1 LYYSFDM
8 QVLKRDGSHE
18 DVSFDKVLRRIK
30 QWSYDLDLDTVEIA
44 QKVCS
49 RIYNGV
55 GTHELD
61 ELTAKLCNS
70 RVADH
75 PDYDKLAS
83 RIIVSNHHK
92 KTSPSFSET
101 ICDLSKNSFQIIS
114 KELVDIVETHK
125 DKLNSYIDYERDFMF
140 DYFGFKT
147 LERAYLLRNDTDR
160 VVERPQHMFMRVA
173 IGIHGSD
180 IKDALETYDYM
191 SKKRFI
197 HATPTLFN
205 YGTPRPQGSSCFLL
219 HMRDDSIKGIYE
231 SLGECAAI
239 SKYAG
244 GIGLHIHNVRA
255 KNSII
260 RGTNGKSDGI
270 VPMLRVFN
278 ATARYVNQSGKRNGS
293 IAIYLEPWHADIVSF
308 MEMRK
313 NHGNEEERARDLFYA
328 LWIPDLFMKR
338 VQQNQTWSLM
348 CPDKC
353 PGLSDTY
360 GDDFVELY
368 TKYENEGR
376 YTEQIPAID
385 LWFKIIESQIETGTP
400 YMLYKDAVN
409 RKSNQSN
416 LGVIKSSN
424 LCCEIVEYTSPDEVA
439 VCNLA
444 SLCLPSFLKIDL
456 ESNEYSFDFNELG
469 KATEILTKNLN
480 KIIDKNFYPLDSA
493 RKSNLRHRPIAIG
506 VQGLSD
512 TFVQMRYPYE
522 SEEAQELN
530 KNVFECIYY
539 HALKSSMNLARKLQT
554 GREQGIYPCNE
565 YDPPVD
571 SRYPGAYG
579 TFEGSPLS
587 EGIFQFDMWGVC
599 PSTRYD
605 WEELKSDILRYGVRN
620 SMLVGPM
627 PTASTA
633 QIMGNTESFEVPTSN
648 IYTRMTMAGNYIV
661 LNKYMV
667 RDLMKLGLWNKDM
680 KNQIIENDGM
690 ISNISSIPEDIR
702 ALYKTAW
709 EISQRIYINM
719 AKDRGAYIC
728 QSQSMNL
735 FISNPT
741 TKLMNTVHFHA
752 WESGL
757 KTGMYYL
764 RTKPKASAQRFSMK
778 VKKDP
783 GMCRKDSLECE
794 ACSA

>member
-1 LYYSFDM
+1 
-8 QVLKRDGSHE
+8 
-18 DVSFDKVLRRIK
+18 
-30 QWSYDLDLDTVEIA
+30 
-44 QKVCS
+44 
-49 RIYNGV
+49 
-55 GTHELD
+55 
-61 ELTAKLCNS
+61 
-70 RVADH
+70 
-75 PDYDKLAS
+75 
-83 RIIVSNHHK
+83 
-92 KTSPSFSET
+92 
-101 ICDLSKNSFQIIS
+101 
-114 KELVDIVETHK
+114 
-125 DKLNSYIDYERDFMF
+125 
-140 DYFGFKT
+140 
-147 LERAYLLRNDTDR
+147 
-160 VVERPQHMFMRVA
+160 
-173 IGIHGSD
+173 
-180 IKDALETYDYM
+180 
-191 SKKRFI
+191 
-197 HATPTLFN
+197 
-205 YGTPRPQGSSCFLL
+205 
-219 HMRDDSIKGIYE
+219 
-231 SLGECAAI
+231 
-239 SKYAG
+239 
-244 GIGLHIHNVRA
+244 
-255 KNSII
+255 
-260 RGTNGKSDGI
+260 
-270 VPMLRVFN
+270 
-278 ATARYVNQSGKRNGS
+278 
-293 IAIYLEPWHADIVSF
+293 
-308 MEMRK
+308 
-313 NHGNEEERARDLFYA
+313 
-328 LWIPDLFMKR
+328 
-338 VQQNQTWSLM
+338 M

-409 RKSNQSN
+409 RKNNQSN

-530 KNVFECIYY
+530 KNIFECIYY

-565 YDPPVD
+565 YDPPFD
-571 SRYPGAYG
+571 SRYPGAYS

-605 WEELKSDILRYGVRN
+605 WKELKSDILRYGVRN

-778 VKKDP
+778 VKNDP